1 MRGNAMKKFTIAAMA
16 AAFFVPVT
24 QGFAEE
30 SSLHRLI
37 AQHAQANGVPLELVH
52 RVVRRESNYNPRAVG
67 HGGAM
72 GLMQIK
78 VTTARAMGYSG
89 PASGLLD
96 ADTNLTYAV
105 RYLGGAYRVASG
117 NHDRA
122 VSYYAR
128 GFYYEAKRRNLPTM
142 WVRYDGQPA
151 RKAPPRDVTVTASVA
166 QEPSSVPAVDRSL
179 YDNR

>member
-1 MRGNAMKKFTIAAMA
+1 MKKFMIAAMV
-16 AAFFVPVT
+16 AAFGVPVT
-24 QGFAEE
+24 QGLAEE
-30 SSLHRLI
+30 SPLHRSI
-37 AQHAQANGVPLELVH
+37 AQHAQANGVPVELVH
-52 RVVRRESNYNPRAVG
+52 RVIRRESNYNPRAVG
-67 HGGAM
+67 LGGAL

-78 VTTARAMGYSG
+78 VSTARAMGYSG
-89 PASGLLD
+89 SASGLLD

-128 GFYYEAKRRNLPTM
+128 GFYYEAKRRNLPTL
-142 WVRYDGQPA
+142 WVRNDGRPT
-151 RKAPPRDVTVTASVA
+151 RSVPPRDVTVTASVA
-166 QEPSSVPAVDRSL
+166 QEASPVPALDRSL